1 MEHQGMA
8 DERLNK
14 AEQQLTEANRRAD
27 EATKQIERSAMEHQ
41 MMADERLNKIEQ
53 QLTEANRRADE
64 ATKRVEN
71 LTMEHQMM
79 AEKRAAEQLAE
90 LEQKFMDTM
99 IRMERNSAERMERN
113 SAERMDMNHVE
124 NLLHPQAEIAE
135 SLNNDNDNDMGSED
149 RGFTAVQK
157 GKEKMVRLK
166 FSLRSFGLNFL
177 LKVPPPRRKYS
188 RPPGGAT
195 SIIIS
200 MEQPSHTQPYRSP
213 SPFQLSPS
221 PSPFQQVHSPSPF
234 QQVRSPS
241 PFQEDDGM
249 NFARQVSGWGSA
261 AIHVEPVARNRSQSV
276 ASTASPEPFEP
287 TKPHSRH
294 RGKTSQKYPKP
305 IFGEGA
311 EESRSSTRPS
321 RVIHRQSTLRGFST
335 TRAAQ
340 LVRFIYIN
348 NLAQK
353 ITLCCLGRRQDINEQ
368 PHGHRK

>member
-27 EATKQIERSAMEHQ
+27 EATKEIERSAMEHQ

-53 QLTEANRRADE
+53 QLTETNRRADE

-90 LEQKFMDTM
+90 LEQKFMDAM

-124 NLLHPQAEIAE
+124 NLLHPQAEIEE

-157 GKEKMVRLK
+157 GKEKMVCLK

-188 RPPGGAT
+188 RPPGGVT

-200 MEQPSHTQPYRSP
+200 IEQPSHTHPYR
-213 SPFQLSPS
+213 S

-241 PFQEDDGM
+241 PLQQVRSPSPFQQVRSPSPFQEDDDM

-261 AIHVEPVARNRSQSV
+261 AIHVEPVA
-276 ASTASPEPFEP
+276 
-287 TKPHSRH
+287 
-294 RGKTSQKYPKP
+294 
-305 IFGEGA
+305 
-311 EESRSSTRPS
+311 
-321 RVIHRQSTLRGFST
+321 
-335 TRAAQ
+335 
-340 LVRFIYIN
+340 
-348 NLAQK
+348 
-353 ITLCCLGRRQDINEQ
+353 
-368 PHGHRK
+368 

>member
-1 MEHQGMA
+1 MADERLNKAKEQLTEANRRSDEATKQIETAMEHQMMA

-53 QLTEANRRADE
+53 QLTEANQRGDE

-90 LEQKFMDTM
+90 LEQKFMDAM

-157 GKEKMVRLK
+157 GKEKMVRLE
-166 FSLRSFGLNFL
+166 FSLHSFGLNFL

-195 SIIIS
+195 SVIIS
-200 MEQPSHTQPYRSP
+200 MEEPSHTQPYYR
-213 SPFQLSPS
+213 
-221 PSPFQQVHSPSPF
+221 SPSPF

-241 PFQEDDGM
+241 SFQQVRFPQPSPSPSPFQPSPSPSPFQPSKNRPRQYQPKLGKKDSKPVFGDDAEEDS
-249 NFARQVSGWGSA
+249 R
-261 AIHVEPVARNRSQSV
+261 RS
-276 ASTASPEPFEP
+276 
-287 TKPHSRH
+287 TKPSR
-294 RGKTSQKYPKP
+294 RTIYP
-305 IFGEGA
+305 
-311 EESRSSTRPS
+311 
-321 RVIHRQSTLRGFST
+321 QSTLRGFSAI
-335 TRAAQ
+335 RAKQ
-340 LVRFIYIN
+340 LVHLIYIDK
-348 NLAQK
+348 LATY
-353 ITLCCLGRRQDINEQ
+353 IA
-368 PHGHRK
+368 